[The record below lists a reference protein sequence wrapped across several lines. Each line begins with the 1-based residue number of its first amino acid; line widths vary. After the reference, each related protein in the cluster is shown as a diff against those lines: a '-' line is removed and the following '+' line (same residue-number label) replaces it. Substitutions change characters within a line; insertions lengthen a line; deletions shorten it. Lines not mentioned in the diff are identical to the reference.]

1 MTEEEF
7 YEELTT
13 ATMQSANESAKLA
26 QEARDQI
33 EELQQRSQ
41 GQS

>member
-7 YEELTT
+7 YDEFTT
-13 ATMQSANESAKLA
+13 ATMQSAMEAAKLA
-26 QEARDQI
+26 EEAARQA
-33 EELQQRSQ
+33 EAERQQSQ